1 MFLHDFSDVP
11 LFIGRCSNDF
21 KKKSSSLFNKFKIHD
36 ILWNNTSY
44 IVVYL

>member
-21 KKKSSSLFNKFKIHD
+21 KKKSSSLFNKAAFGEDDH
-36 ILWNNTSY
+36 
-44 IVVYL
+44 